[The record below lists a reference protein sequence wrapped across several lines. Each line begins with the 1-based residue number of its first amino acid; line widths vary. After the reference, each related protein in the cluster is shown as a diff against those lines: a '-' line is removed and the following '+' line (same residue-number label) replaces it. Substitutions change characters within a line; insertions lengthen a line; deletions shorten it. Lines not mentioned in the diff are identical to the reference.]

1 MPMKMG
7 KFPFSPTRRLRKS
20 GGRMDMEFKDLIKAI
35 SECNQEETII
45 LVSSYAEKGAK
56 VKDLLDAM
64 TDGLKELGEKFSRG
78 EAFIPEL
85 VFGCEIFNEAMKKL
99 KPFMSQ
105 GTDAQRESKGKVV
118 MATVKGDLHDIGK
131 NLVATF
137 LTVGGYQV
145 VDLGTD
151 VPNEKLIEVIQK
163 EKPDVVGLSALLT
176 TTMLSQR
183 QFMALLKEKGLRDK
197 VKVIVGGAPVS
208 QTWASEIGADAYGA
222 DAVDGKKKIDSLLG
236 K

>member
-1 MPMKMG
+1 
-7 KFPFSPTRRLRKS
+7 
-20 GGRMDMEFKDLIKAI
+20 MEFIDLVKGM
-35 SECNQEETII
+35 SECNQEEVLG
-45 LVSSYAEKGAK
+45 LVSRYAKKGAR
-56 VKDLLDAM
+56 VRDLLDAL
-64 TDGLKELGEKFSRG
+64 TEGLKELGEKFSRG

-85 VFGCEIFNEAMKKL
+85 VFGGEIFNGATKILGPHMTEGADTQMK
-99 KPFMSQ
+99 
-105 GTDAQRESKGKVV
+105 TKGKVV

-163 EKPDVVGLSALLT
+163 EKPHVVGLSALLT
-176 TTMLSQR
+176 TTMLGQR
-183 QFMALLKEKGLRDK
+183 QFMAMLKENGLRDK

-208 QTWASEIGADAYGA
+208 QAWADEIGADAYGA
-222 DAVDGKKKIDSLLG
+222 DAVDGKKKIDAML